1 MRRLD
6 TLHSSASHRETFLDD
21 DTPVDRT
28 HDDNNLLPHD
38 ATRDSHD
45 LSLNPDIRDSVVDHM
60 LISLDSL
67 PNGSSSYPSP
77 VAALFNPSYRD
88 NGLFDTSRHAPSN
101 IGRRRKHSHT
111 PSYLSD
117 YGPDDEIATLRESH
131 PPRRY
136 ASNSSFRSAFD
147 STDYSRNAAYSTPR
161 YSPERRGGYRNS
173 DSSTIG
179 KRARGAGRAS
189 KRSSAASSVDYGHSS
204 AFAAKGLQERP
215 ASFDHRLENSETR
228 KPPEKDIPNSIMHRA
243 RPHGPDY
250 SLAMQP
256 AESAA
261 PVGHLHR
268 DTSNPNGFRDA
279 WSSQFGPSYPTVL
292 PKRRESLMSAT
303 SRLSR
308 KSRHDSDMKWD
319 ASKDGHANDTRDQ
332 PVVSAHAHHP
342 AAPSP
347 TVGARTSSGTKIP
360 STNHNAANRDKPG
373 FFRRVFGSSK
383 NSSSAPQSQ
392 LSASAPSPT
401 PPTSQDNAP
410 PQTPKRSGTERSPQ
424 QTAAQLKGGRNS
436 ELLPRV
442 SPDMT
447 NDQPRIVQKKSSSFF
462 RRRKKSTVEHT
473 RPPLPAPHLQY
484 GQPENAVTAGGQ
496 LYPQPS
502 PSMSSLRKVM
512 NPYLT
517 EVDDATDTCS
527 DPRERHLSASEVG
540 TGAKRID
547 GLLQGSDQ
555 YRNAT
560 VRAVKPESKDANAEG
575 SAPPSWDIDPSGGL
589 QTSSDSP
596 STKYKLKL
604 RSRRPPR
611 GDDSGEGSFAASTAN
626 AAQTTSFIQ
635 QHSSHGLIS
644 ENRSRPRTSPTFLK
658 STPQLDLGKENRAP
672 QPQTRRANSGEKRLD
687 MLSPTSDH
695 SYVHSDTGERGASNY
710 SSPLP
715 DLLDDGWFV
724 SKLQREQ
731 SLPRTESRTGRVWI
745 DDDGDSFEQKL
756 EDLTQLPLPWS
767 EDAVPEKAI
776 SPVSAAETN
785 DVFHSATSLPMVR
798 VEGEEINDKPIKEDA
813 AKAIAIEEA
822 EPSADDRRAAEMIY
836 SGDNVYVKRSG
847 AAALLGEASFISAR
861 MRRAYM
867 ELFDWTGLNI
877 LSAFRNLCQRL
888 IMKAESQAL
897 DRVIDAFSKRWCECN
912 ETHGFKAS
920 GMLEDARYHYSFT
933 DVSQTWSIPSLSPF
947 SCSTRTCTL
956 RITSRR

>member
-1 MRRLD
+1 
-6 TLHSSASHRETFLDD
+6 
-21 DTPVDRT
+21 
-28 HDDNNLLPHD
+28 
-38 ATRDSHD
+38 
-45 LSLNPDIRDSVVDHM
+45 
-60 LISLDSL
+60 
-67 PNGSSSYPSP
+67 
-77 VAALFNPSYRD
+77 
-88 NGLFDTSRHAPSN
+88 
-101 IGRRRKHSHT
+101 
-111 PSYLSD
+111 
-117 YGPDDEIATLRESH
+117 
-131 PPRRY
+131 
-136 ASNSSFRSAFD
+136 
-147 STDYSRNAAYSTPR
+147 
-161 YSPERRGGYRNS
+161 
-173 DSSTIG
+173 
-179 KRARGAGRAS
+179 
-189 KRSSAASSVDYGHSS
+189 
-204 AFAAKGLQERP
+204 
-215 ASFDHRLENSETR
+215 
-228 KPPEKDIPNSIMHRA
+228 
-243 RPHGPDY
+243 
-250 SLAMQP
+250 
-256 AESAA
+256 
-261 PVGHLHR
+261 
-268 DTSNPNGFRDA
+268 
-279 WSSQFGPSYPTVL
+279 
-292 PKRRESLMSAT
+292 
-303 SRLSR
+303 
-308 KSRHDSDMKWD
+308 MKWD
-319 ASKDGHANDTRDQ
+319 ASKDGHANDIRDQ

-383 NSSSAPQSQ
+383 NLSSAPQSQ

-401 PPTSQDNAP
+401 PPTLQDNAP
-410 PQTPKRSGTERSPQ
+410 PQTPKRSGTERNPQ
-424 QTAAQLKGGRNS
+424 QTAAQLKGDRNS

-473 RPPLPAPHLQY
+473 RPPVPTLHLQY
-484 GQPENAVTAGGQ
+484 GQRENAATVGGQ
-496 LYPQPS
+496 LHPQPS

-517 EVDDATDTCS
+517 EVDNTTGTYS
-527 DPRERHLSASEVG
+527 DPRKQHFSASEVG
-540 TGAKRID
+540 TGAKRTD

-560 VRAVKPESKDANAEG
+560 VRAFKPESKDANAEG
-575 SAPPSWDIDPSGGL
+575 SAPPSWDNDPNGGL

-604 RSRRPPR
+604 RSRRPPH
-611 GDDSGEGSFAASTAN
+611 GDDGGEGSFAACTAN
-626 AAQTTSFIQ
+626 VTQTTSFIQ
-635 QHSSHGLIS
+635 QYSSHGLIS

-687 MLSPTSDH
+687 MLSPISDH
-695 SYVHSDTGERGASNY
+695 SYVHSDTGERGASDY

-715 DLLDDGWFV
+715 DLLDDRWFV

-745 DDDGDSFEQKL
+745 DDDDDDSFEQKL

-767 EDAVPEKAI
+767 EDAVLEKAV
-776 SPVSAAETN
+776 SPVSATETN

-798 VEGEEINDKPIKEDA
+798 VEGEEISDKPIKEDA

-836 SGDNVYVKRSG
+836 SGDDVYVKRSG

-867 ELFDWTGLNI
+867 ELFDWTGLNM

-920 GMLEDARYHYSFT
+920 DVVHTITFSILMLNTDLHLADHEQKMSRSQFVKNTLPTIRRIADAALTPNEHEDSQRGESRGGYPWSEPAMPISTSPSFPLDT
-933 DVSQTWSIPSLSPF
+933 IEGRQSLDNKRPRNRMSLLVDRKDSEGLIDLASSDSCNVLVRAPFEGSMRGWEFQVEIVLKEFYNSIRQIPLPLFGATATPMNELTSLTVMTNSMLRRSPSVL
-947 SCSTRTCTL
+947 
-956 RITSRR
+956 